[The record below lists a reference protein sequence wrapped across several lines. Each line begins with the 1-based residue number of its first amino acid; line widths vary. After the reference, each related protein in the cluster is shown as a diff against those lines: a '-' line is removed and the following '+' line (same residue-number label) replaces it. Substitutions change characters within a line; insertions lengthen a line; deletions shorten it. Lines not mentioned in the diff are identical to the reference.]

1 MQKNIFVVGLDEFHR
16 QLLETVE
23 DSGRYNFIPLF
34 HSSEIINL
42 VDCRISEVLL
52 SAKRTLDEFDGSVDA
67 IIGHWDFPTS
77 TILPILRAHCGLPGP
92 SLETVLRCE
101 HKYWSRLE
109 QQKVIP
115 QHISRF
121 AACNPFSEHP
131 RDEIEFDYPFWI
143 KPVKAHSSFLG
154 FKVENDADFAHAIEE
169 TRRKIEAV
177 ALPFDEILQMASL
190 PLEIEQVDGWHCIAE
205 EIIAA
210 DAQCTL
216 EGYALNGEVRGYGY
230 VDSERAGRHRSS
242 FTGYHYPSELPGP
255 LHDRMQEIART
266 FLSSIGYDQ
275 SPFNIEF
282 FYDEDSDRLSLLE
295 VNTRISKSHCPLFLL
310 VDGASHHQVA
320 LKVALGEEPE
330 FPFRKGKFPHAAK
343 FMMRHMGADGY
354 VQHLPDKEEMQRIQ
368 EEFPEL
374 RMMLQVEE
382 GLRLSDLP
390 MQDAY
395 SYELANIFLGGK
407 DRTELEERYRR
418 LLELMPIKIKPLETE
433 PVG

>member
-1 MQKNIFVVGLDEFHR
+1 MQQNIFVVGLDEFHR

-23 DSGRYNFIPLF
+23 DSGHYNFVPLF
-34 HSSEIINL
+34 HSSEITN
-42 VDCRISEVLL
+42 VVGRRMSEVLL

-121 AACNPFSEHP
+121 AAVNPFSEHP
-131 RDEIEFDYPFWI
+131 RDEIDFDYPFWI

-242 FTGYHYPSELPGP
+242 FTSYHYPSELPGA
-255 LHDRMQEIART
+255 LQERMQEIART
-266 FLSSIGYDQ
+266 FLSSIDYDQ

-282 FYDEDSDRLSLLE
+282 FYDEDRDRLSLLE

-320 LKVALGEEPE
+320 VKVALGEEPK

-343 FMMRHMGADGY
+343 FMMRHMGADGF

-407 DRTELEERYRR
+407 DRAELEERYRR
-418 LLELMPIKIKPLETE
+418 LLKLMPIRIRPLETE
-433 PVG
+433 PAD